1 MLEVILMTAGAMFVV
16 SFLVSGLL
24 TGFGSLMVPELN
36 SDEIRPPAS
45 TMMSSEISEME
56 PVEASISPTKLV
68 AETGALS
75 VFSRSVTSSICC

>member
-1 MLEVILMTAGAMFVV
+1 MRGDQQQ
-16 SFLVSGLL
+16 
-24 TGFGSLMVPELN
+24 LMVPELN

-75 VFSRSVTSSICC
+75 VFSRSVATSICC